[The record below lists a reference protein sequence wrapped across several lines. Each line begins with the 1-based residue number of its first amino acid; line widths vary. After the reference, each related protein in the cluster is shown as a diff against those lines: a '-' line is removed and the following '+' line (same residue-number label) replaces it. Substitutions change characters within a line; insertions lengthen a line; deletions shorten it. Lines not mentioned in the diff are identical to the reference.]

1 MNTIK
6 IDKKNTLL
14 IAHRGLSGLER
25 ENTCASF
32 IAAGNRSYYGIET
45 DVHLTKDNIFVISH
59 DANTKRVSPFNEE
72 IKNLNYSDLI
82 KIDYYDINSCLTKP
96 YIKIPT
102 LKEYLEL
109 CEKYEKHSVVE
120 IKPVLKLSEI
130 KKLLKEIES
139 VRNLNNVTIIAFD
152 LSNLLKVRKL
162 NKDISVMY
170 LASKFE
176 DKLINICKNN
186 NFGIDI
192 HYGALNNETIK
203 KFKDN
208 GIIINAWTVN
218 DKETGERL
226 ASLGVDFLTTN
237 ILE

>member
-82 KIDYYDINSCLTKP
+82 KIDYYDINSYLTKP

-130 KKLLKEIES
+130 KKILKEIES

-162 NKDISVMY
+162 NKDISIMY

-176 DKLINICKNN
+176 DKLIKICKDN

-226 ASLGVDFLTTN
+226 ASLGIDFLTTN

>member
-82 KIDYYDINSCLTKP
+82 KIDYYDINTNLTKP

-162 NKDISVMY
+162 NKDISIMY

-176 DKLINICKNN
+176 DKLIEICKNN

-192 HYGALNNETIK
+192 HYGALNDETIK